1 MRVGS
6 RLHRLAYFV
15 RDAADE
21 WRHSPGVNLLAVG
34 TLVATLFLAG
44 LVALVLANVDRHLDD
59 ERGSVQVHVYLR
71 DSVEPAL
78 RQNLFLE
85 LTRTPGVAAVEYVD
99 RDEALRRYRA
109 WAERS
114 AELVE
119 EIDSNPLPA
128 SLDVTLTAGPGA
140 ERVGDAIVA
149 GLVGRAEVEDVRYD
163 RDWLARVEALLA
175 VARLGG
181 GALALVVFA
190 AVVFVMASVLRLAVH
205 ARREEIEIMLLV
217 GATPSFVRGPFLVA
231 GLVQGMVAGV
241 VALLGVEAARRGLTG
256 WLGAESLALLGLA
269 TARPL
274 PAGAA
279 ALVSAVGVL
288 VSLSAAYFAVRRSV

>member
-190 AVVFVMASVLRLAVH
+190 AVVFVMASVRRLAVH